1 MYAQHR
7 RQAEGMSAVP
17 RNYSGNA
24 FRYPPPTP
32 FSPLVREAPSAESEL
47 SSDAPTQAVDDRI
60 DDTRVVQTEER
71 PEDSVR
77 SEREREEHSLLSGLL
92 PHGIGSEELLLLGLL
107 FLLSGEKENARQD
120 LPIYLLLLLFCG

>member
-7 RQAEGMSAVP
+7 RQADGMSAVP

-32 FSPLVREAPSAESEL
+32 LSPPVREAASAESEV
-47 SSDAPTQAVDDRI
+47 SDIPIKVADGKADEAE
-60 DDTRVVQTEER
+60 VVQAEER
-71 PEDSVR
+71 QEDSAR
-77 SEREREEHSLLSGLL
+77 SEQDREGHSLLSGLL
-92 PHGIGSEELLLLGLL
+92 PHGIGNEELLLLGLL
-107 FLLSGEKENARQD
+107 FLLSGEKDNARQD